1 MAQIQVIFFDAVG
14 TLFSVQGSVGQ
25 IYSQAAAAYGVQE
38 SAAQVDRAFYKA
50 FQLAPPAA
58 FPGVNSVILPDLER
72 QWWQRV
78 VEQTF
83 QELGYGEANPFP
95 DFPTFFDQVFS
106 LFETADPWE
115 LHEETIG
122 VLTSLKNCGIQMGV
136 ISNFDS
142 RLYPV
147 LRSLGLDSFFSSVT
161 ISTHV
166 GAAKP
171 DPQVFHQALQQHQI
185 AADQAL
191 HVGDSRSQDYQ
202 GAKQAGLQALWLDRL
217 QKDPA
222 ATPEHERIVDLQGI
236 LNWLEL

>member
-1 MAQIQVIFFDAVG
+1 MAQIQVVFFDAVG
-14 TLFSVQGSVGQ
+14 TLFSVKGSVGQ
-25 IYSQAAAAYGVQE
+25 IYSETAVIYGVQE
-38 SAAQVDRAFYKA
+38 SADQIDRAFYKA
-50 FQLAPPAA
+50 FQMAPPAA
-58 FPGVNSVILPDLER
+58 FPGVDLVDLPDLER
-72 QWWQRV
+72 QWWQQV

-95 DFPTFFDQVFS
+95 DFATFFDQVFS
-106 LFETADPWE
+106 LFETSDPWE
-115 LHEETIG
+115 LHAETIE
-122 VLTSLKNCGIQMGV
+122 VLTNLKDRGIQMGV

-147 LRSLGLDSFFSSVT
+147 LRSLDLNSFFSSVT

-166 GAAKP
+166 GAAKS

-185 AADQAL
+185 SADQAL
-191 HVGDSRSQDYQ
+191 HVGDSHSQDYQ

-236 LNWLEL
+236 LSWLE